1 MDAFLK
7 QSEHLA
13 LVFPGQGSQSVG
25 MLSEL
30 AAKYPL
36 VVDTF
41 AEASRVLDYDLWR
54 VASEGPANKLDN
66 TITTQPV
73 LLTAGYA
80 CWRILQAESKRT
92 GAEFRPVCLAG
103 HSLGEYTA
111 LTAAASLDLTAAV
124 RLVDERGRLMQS
136 AVPAGT
142 GKMAAIIGLDDM
154 AVEKACDKAQTSG
167 TVSAANFNSPGQV
180 VIAGTAA
187 AVDTAIELC
196 KQAGARRV
204 MLLPVSVP
212 SHCALMR
219 TAAEKLGNSLRKM
232 ALPDPLIP
240 VVHNVDAQTHHAGAD
255 IADLLM
261 AQLYRPVRWT
271 QSVKSMLD
279 QGVTVF
285 AECGPGNVLG
295 GLIKRIA
302 KAHCPDTAITV
313 LRLDDPEQMR
323 ALLKLSSIA

>member
-13 LVFPGQGSQSVG
+13 LVFPGQGSQAVG
-25 MLSEL
+25 MLSDLTAE
-30 AAKYPL
+30 YPL
-36 VVDTF
+36 VADTF

-54 VASEGPANKLDN
+54 VASEGPADKLDN
-66 TITTQPV
+66 TTITQPV

-80 CWRILQAESKRT
+80 CWRVLQAEIKRT

-111 LTAAASLDLTAAV
+111 LTAAASLDFTAAV
-124 RLVDERGRLMQS
+124 HLVAERARLMQS
-136 AVPAGT
+136 AVPEGS

-154 AVEKACDKAQTSG
+154 AVEKACVHAQTSG
-167 TVSAANFNSPGQV
+167 TVSAANFNGPGQV
-180 VIAGTAA
+180 VIAGNAA
-187 AVDTAIELC
+187 AVDAAIELC
-196 KQAGARRV
+196 KQAGARRA
-204 MLLPVSVP
+204 LPLPVSVP
-212 SHCALMR
+212 SHCELMR
-219 TAAEKLGNSLRKM
+219 PAAEQLGYSLRKM
-232 ALPDPLIP
+232 PLPDPLIP
-240 VVHNVDAQTHHAGAD
+240 IVHNVDAQAHHAGAD

-271 QSVKSMLD
+271 QSIQSMLD

-295 GLIKRIA
+295 SLIKRIA

-323 ALLKLSSIA
+323 ALLKLSSIV

>member
-1 MDAFLK
+1 MDDFLK

-13 LVFPGQGSQSVG
+13 LVFPGQGSQAVG

-30 AAKYPL
+30 AADYPL
-36 VVDTF
+36 VAETF
-41 AEASRVLDYDLWR
+41 AEASRALDYDLWR
-54 VASEGPANKLDN
+54 VASEGPANKLDDT
-66 TITTQPV
+66 TITQPV

-92 GAEFRPVCLAG
+92 GAELRPVCLAG

-111 LTAAASLDLTAAV
+111 LTAAASLDFTAAV
-124 RLVDERGRLMQS
+124 HLVAERGRLMQS
-136 AVPAGT
+136 AVPQGS

-154 AVEKACDKAQTSG
+154 AVEKACMQAQSTG

-187 AVDTAIELC
+187 AVDTAVELC
-196 KQAGARRV
+196 QQAGARRA
-204 MLLPVSVP
+204 MRLPVSVP
-212 SHCALMR
+212 SHCELMR
-219 TAAEKLGNSLRKM
+219 DAAEQLGNSVRKM
-232 ALPDPLIP
+232 PWRDPLIP

-255 IADLLM
+255 ITDLLM

-271 QSVKSMLD
+271 QSVQSMLD

-302 KAHCPDTAITV
+302 KGHCPDTAITV
-313 LRLDDPEQMR
+313 LRLDDPQQMR
-323 ALLKLSSIA
+323 TLLKLSSIA